1 MRQLGT
7 GIAQTPPA
15 HLTPMQANA
24 LRALQ
29 TQKRITAY
37 PYYSTVTFGLAKVGE
52 EGGPYSYALARGEER
67 RAFSYGK
74 GEIMTNAGAPTT
86 VATPVDTNLV
96 QGAETISGENVE
108 IHGIGIM
115 LKQSG
120 LFGQEAANPQLLADL
135 MSHCSVDLSLNGD
148 QNRFHLGSLAQLPG
162 AGGLTGAGKDL
173 TGPTAF
179 VGIAN
184 EMPFANNGWATR
196 SNFFRM
202 PEGLIWRNKGQ
213 ADSQMNVIFR
223 VERDIT
229 VYSGGN
235 LTNNPNGVDVVRDLV
250 NQIQGYNY
258 PSQIEI
264 TLLVHLMGRVVGPR
278 TRSA

>member
-7 GIAQTPPA
+7 QFAQVQDPN
-15 HLTPMQANA
+15 LTPAQRQAF
-24 LRALQ
+24 RAVA

-52 EGGPYSYALARGEER
+52 PPGPYLWAISRGEER

-74 GEIMTNAGAPTT
+74 GELMVNAGAPTT

-96 QGAETISGENVE
+96 QAAETISGENVE

-135 MSHCSVDLSLNGD
+135 QTHCSCDLSLNGD
-148 QNRFHLGSLAQLPG
+148 QNRFHLGSLSQLPG

-173 TGPTAF
+173 TGATSLD
-179 VGIAN
+179 GGEN
-184 EMPFANNGWATR
+184 SMSFANNGWPTR

-202 PEGLIWRNKGQ
+202 PEGLVWRNKGM

-235 LTNNPNGVDVVRDLV
+235 LTNNVNGLDLEAGIMGV
-250 NQIQGYNY
+250 QAYNY
-258 PSQIEI
+258 PQQIEV